1 MIAFG
6 KDDSLCEWDG
16 KNWMIRFAKD
26 ESLRGLDEWDGW
38 LCWMI
43 AFGKDD
49 SLCEW
54 DEFLRN
60 G

>member
-38 LCWMI
+38 LCWMNRMI
-43 AFGKDD
+43 RVANGMKT
-49 SLCEW
+49 
-54 DEFLRN
+54 LRFQD